1 MKKRHKKF
9 SFSRKKYFAPK
20 YSNKKIRTTH
30 TKLFSKLLIIFALLI
45 LKFDDKLHEAFLNF
59 FGSKRKIKVCMCAI
73 AKKENLYIEYFIKH
87 YKQLGYD
94 HIYLYDNNEPNEER
108 LEDIIKKYIDEG
120 FVTLIDIRGQ
130 FQIKK
135 DPQVL
140 SYYDCY
146 EKHNKEY
153 DWLSFFDIDEY
164 LMLKPKGIKIQKFLE
179 NERYRDCPN
188 VKINWLMFSDNGQV
202 KYEKK
207 PLIKRFPK
215 PAHDQSKATNI
226 KSIMRGNISYHKLAK
241 AYSPH
246 YLYYGLKSCSSSGK
260 VIEGTF
266 WNDPPDYGYA
276 TLNHYVKSITEYVA
290 KLKRGFFNKN
300 LNLNKKKLR
309 HVFDKFF
316 SMNEKT
322 EEKIK
327 IFNDAFNTDFK

>member
-9 SFSRKKYFAPK
+9 SFSRKKYFVPK
-20 YSNKKIRTTH
+20 YLNKKKRIIY

-45 LKFDDKLHEAFLNF
+45 LKFDDKLHEAFFNF
-59 FGSKRKIKVCMCAI
+59 YGSKSKTKVCLCAI

-153 DWLSFFDIDEY
+153 DWLSFFDLDEY
-164 LMLKPKGIKIQKFLE
+164 LVLKPKEMKIQTLLK
-179 NERYRDCPN
+179 NERYKLCPI
-188 VKINWLMFSDNGQV
+188 VKVSWRLYSDNNQLY
-202 KYEKK
+202 YENKS
-207 PLIKRFPK
+207 LLERFPIRTK
-215 PAHDQSKATNI
+215 YRGDNSGV
-226 KSIMRGNISYHKLAK
+226 KSTMRGNIPYYKYK
-241 AYSPH
+241 KTYNPH
-246 YLYYGLKSCSSSGK
+246 YLYYRVKSCSTAGK
-260 VIEGTF
+260 FSNGTYYTRR
-266 WNDPPDYGYA
+266 PTY
-276 TLNHYVKSITEYVA
+276 
-290 KLKRGFFNKN
+290 
-300 LNLNKKKLR
+300 
-309 HVFDKFF
+309 
-316 SMNEKT
+316 
-322 EEKIK
+322 
-327 IFNDAFNTDFK
+327 